1 MSFSRENKSFFI
13 AGTGTDVGKTYISA
27 LIVKD
32 CLRKKLKTAY
42 FKPLASGCEGDIP
55 EDISFIKEKTGVDT
69 YSLYK
74 IREPVAPGVIIKEIN
89 IKRIMEKW
97 NYLTRTYEAIIVE
110 GIGGLLVPIDESFFV
125 SDIIKM
131 LKIPVI
137 LVGENRLGII
147 NDTLLSVYYL
157 KKENINFSG
166 FLLNNRGISDFSTKT
181 NASVLKK
188 FIGKKFLG
196 EIKRN
201 QRKLN
206 SNHTLLPHIKIYTK

>member
-13 AGTGTDVGKTYISA
+13 TGTGTDVGKTYISA

-42 FKPLASGCEGDIP
+42 FKPFASGCEGDIP
-55 EDISFIKEKTGVDT
+55 EDISFIEEKTGVDT

-97 NYLTRTYEAIIVE
+97 DYLMRTYEAIIVE
-110 GIGGLLVPIDESFFV
+110 GIGGLLVPIDENLLA

-166 FLLNNRGISDFSTKT
+166 FLLNNKGISDFSTKT
-181 NASVLKK
+181 NASVFKK
-188 FIGKKFLG
+188 FLGEKFLG
-196 EIKRN
+196 EIK
-201 QRKLN
+201 N
-206 SNHTLLPHIKIYTK
+206 SAASSGVSLDVIPDILL

>member
-42 FKPLASGCEGDIP
+42 FKPFASGCEGDVP
-55 EDISFIKEKTGVDT
+55 EDILFIKEKTGVDT

-97 NYLTRTYEAIIVE
+97 DYLTRTYEAIIVE
-110 GIGGLLVPIDESFFV
+110 GIGG
-125 SDIIKM
+125 
-131 LKIPVI
+131 
-137 LVGENRLGII
+137 
-147 NDTLLSVYYL
+147 
-157 KKENINFSG
+157 
-166 FLLNNRGISDFSTKT
+166 
-181 NASVLKK
+181 
-188 FIGKKFLG
+188 
-196 EIKRN
+196 
-201 QRKLN
+201 
-206 SNHTLLPHIKIYTK
+206 